1 MTKDT
6 FLDFARATEISKVY
20 PTPFHIYD
28 EKGIRENVRQ
38 LRTAF
43 SWNKGYKEY
52 FAVKAN
58 PNPYILEILKEE
70 GCGADCSSFTE
81 LEISNAVGFKGDDIM
96 FSSNETPRK
105 DFELALKLNATINL
119 DDFTHIEYLENI
131 QDLPETI
138 SCRYNSG
145 AFSYG
150 NDIMSEPCEA
160 KYGFTFDQ
168 LVEGFNIMKNKG
180 VKEFGIHA
188 FLASNTEDND
198 YYPTLA
204 KTLFEVAVKLKEST
218 GVKISFLNLSGGIGI
233 PYMPGE
239 TKRDIMYIGNK
250 IKTYYD
256 EILIPAGMGDLA
268 IFNELGRYVLGPYGA
283 LVTTA
288 IHKKNTYKQYIGVDA
303 CSVDLMR
310 PAMYGAY
317 HHITVLNKEEQPKT
331 EKYDVVGGL
340 CENSDKFAIN
350 RMLAKIED
358 GDLLYIHD
366 TGAHGHAM
374 GYNYN
379 GKLKSAELLL
389 QDDGT
394 VRLIR
399 RAETPKDYYATL
411 DYPGL

>member
-6 FLDFARATEISKVY
+6 FIDFPRATEITITY

-38 LRTAF
+38 LKTAF

-58 PNPYILEILKEE
+58 PNPYLLEILKEE

-81 LEISNAVGFKGDDIM
+81 LEISNAVGFRGDEIM
-96 FSSNETPRK
+96 FSSNETPK
-105 DFELALKLNATINL
+105 EDFELALKLNATINL
-119 DDFTHIEYLENI
+119 DDFTHIEYLEKI
-131 QDLPETI
+131 QTLPETI

-145 AFSYG
+145 KFSYG
-150 NDIMSEPCEA
+150 NDIMSEPSEA

-168 LVEGFNIMKNKG
+168 LVEGFNLMSKKG

-204 KTLFEVAVKLKEST
+204 KTLFEVAVKLKELT
-218 GVKISFLNLSGGIGI
+218 GVKIKFLNLSGGIGI
-233 PYMPGE
+233 PYMPDE
-239 TKRDIMYIGNK
+239 TKRDIMYIGSK
-250 IKTYYD
+250 IKEYYT
-256 EILIPAGMGDLA
+256 EILVPAGMGDLA

-283 LVTTA
+283 LISTA
-288 IHKKNTYKQYIGVDA
+288 IHKKNTYKRYIGLDA

-317 HHITVLNKEEQPKT
+317 HHITVLNKEDLALT
-331 EKYDVVGGL
+331 ETYDVVGGL

-350 RMLAKIED
+350 RMLPNIQD

-389 QDDGT
+389 QEDGS
-394 VRLIR
+394 VKLIR
-399 RAETPKDYYATL
+399 RAERPKDYYATL